1 MLIGA
6 RLKHLWVR
14 FWMQGASLSPMGR
27 LATRLATLAAPP
39 HRARRYLAGLN
50 VRGYVSPQATI
61 FHGDCK
67 LGRNVFIGDRVVVYR
82 AERGGRID
90 IGDRVR
96 IYGDSCLE
104 TGDGGTLSIGAETS
118 IHLRCHLMAYKS
130 SIVIGRGVA
139 LAPNCALYPYDHGLA
154 PGVPIRQ
161 QALESRGS
169 IVIDDEAWL
178 GANVTVLSGVR
189 IGKGAVVGAGS
200 VVTRDVPDGCIAI
213 GAPARVVKTRQDIA
227 QPGLGR
233 VAG

>member
-1 MLIGA
+1 MLIA
-6 RLKHLWVR
+6 VRLRYAWAC
-14 FWMQGASLSPMGR
+14 FWMRFASLSPLGR
-27 LATRLATLAAPP
+27 VATYLATLAAPP

-50 VRGYVSPQATI
+50 VRGYVSPKATI
-61 FHGDCK
+61 FHDDCK
-67 LGRNVFIGDRVVVYR
+67 LGRNVFVGDRVVLYR

-104 TGDGGTLSIGAETS
+104 TGDGGTLSVGAETS
-118 IHLRCHLMAYKS
+118 IHLRCQLMAYKS
-130 SIVIGRGVA
+130 AIVIGRGVA
-139 LAPNCALYPYDHGLA
+139 LAANCSLYSYDHGVA
-154 PGVPIRQ
+154 PGAPIRQ
-161 QALESRGS
+161 QPLESRGP
-169 IVIDDEAWL
+169 IIIGDEAWL

-200 VVTRDVPDGCIAI
+200 VVTRDVPDNCVAVGV
-213 GAPARVVKTRQDIA
+213 PARVVRTRQELD